1 MRTSFK
7 PANYNSLSPYLILDD
22 AERFIDLMKAIFDA
36 QLLRRYDH
44 EDGTIMHAEL
54 MLDDSVI
61 MFSSSSTA
69 YQATTT
75 ILHLYVPD
83 VYESF
88 TKAIEMGCESIE
100 APVIKKGDPDTR
112 GTFRDFAGNL
122 WSVST
127 QANT

>member
-1 MRTSFK
+1 MGTSFK

-36 QLLRRYDH
+36 QLLRRYNH